1 MLPPTEAHYQREID
15 LQKNALIPRA
25 GDHQLTGATMQSRNR
40 GFTLIELLVVIG
52 IIAILMS
59 ILVPALS
66 KARRAAVIIRCAS
79 NLHQIGTALQSYLA
93 DSHGMIF
100 WRARDSAD
108 YGMDWYTYG
117 GKETGNLD
125 TGQNGIFNNTLMP
138 RPLNQYVSGKI
149 DLFHCPADTEGQP
162 WSTPAG
168 HTSWDTVGN
177 SYNFNANGQSS
188 NNDDSEGG
196 LAGVPAAKIKD
207 TSSTIVFFDASVEFS
222 DLGGDWHGQHKAN
235 FCMMDGHVVFI
246 TTPPV
251 SGGDYSWV
259 TDQRWV
265 YAN

>member
-1 MLPPTEAHYQREID
+1 MR
-15 LQKNALIPRA
+15 K
-25 GDHQLTGATMQSRNR
+25 RNR

-52 IIAILMS
+52 IIAVLMS

-66 KARRAAVIIRCAS
+66 KARRAAVVVQCAS

-100 WRARDSAD
+100 WRNRDQAD
-108 YGMDWYTYG
+108 YGMDWYSYG
-117 GKETGNLD
+117 GRETGNLD
-125 TGQNGIFNNTLMP
+125 TEQNGIFNNTLP

-177 SYNFNANGQSS
+177 SYNFNANGQGLA
-188 NNDDSEGG
+188 DWTDPDGG
-196 LAGVPAAKIKD
+196 LAGVPSNRVTD
-207 TSSTIVFFDASVEFS
+207 SSRTIAFYEASACYS
-222 DLGGDWHGQHKAN
+222 AGASTGGGWHGQDKSN
-235 FCMMDGHVVFI
+235 FCMMDGHVVFA
-246 TTPPV
+246 TTPPQT
-251 SGGDYSWV
+251 GGDYLWV

-265 YAN
+265 YSN